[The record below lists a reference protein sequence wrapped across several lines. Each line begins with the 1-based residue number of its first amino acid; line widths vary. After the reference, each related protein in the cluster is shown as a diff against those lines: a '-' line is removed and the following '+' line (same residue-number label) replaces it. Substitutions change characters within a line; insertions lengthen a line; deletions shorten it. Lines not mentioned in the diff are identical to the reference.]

1 MRRISGILNQPLSI
15 DTDTEV
21 DGIVNGSI
29 TVRRGC
35 HVLLGGMVKGDVIV
49 EPGARLDVTG
59 MVSGRI
65 VNA

>member
-1 MRRISGILNQPLSI
+1 VHRISGIMNQPLSI
-15 DTDTEV
+15 ETDTQF
-21 DGIVNGSI
+21 DGIINGSI

-35 HVLLGGMVKGDVIV
+35 RLRLGGMVKGDVIV